1 MDKTISLLKEALK
14 AKLGGKIKSWYV
26 GDPVLIPDS
35 AMPCIS
41 ISPNSSAIIIAD
53 NQRDSRTHK
62 IDISVIVDARQY
74 FGSTPL
80 EMVGTTF
87 LMETMSKENTDGT
100 IDAATVLGVIRDN
113 MQLSTNRF
121 MTGSVTIDY
130 TTRRRTEDLIT
141 IESICTIEITH
152 ISSR

>member
-35 AMPCIS
+35 AMPCIT
-41 ISPNSSAIIIAD
+41 ISPNSSAITVAD
-53 NQRDSRTHK
+53 NQRDNRTHK

>member
-35 AMPCIS
+35 AMPCIA
-41 ISPNSSAIIIAD
+41 ISPSSSTISVAD
-53 NQRDSRTHK
+53 NQRDSRVHK
-62 IDISVIVDARQY
+62 IDISIIIDARKY
-74 FGSTPL
+74 FGSTPS
-80 EMVGTTF
+80 EMVGTSF
-87 LMETMSKENTDGT
+87 LMENMSKENDDGT

-121 MTGSVTIDY
+121 VTESVAIDY
-130 TTRRRTEDLIT
+130 TTRRRTDDLIT
-141 IESICTIEITH
+141 LECICTIEITH
-152 ISSR
+152 FSNR